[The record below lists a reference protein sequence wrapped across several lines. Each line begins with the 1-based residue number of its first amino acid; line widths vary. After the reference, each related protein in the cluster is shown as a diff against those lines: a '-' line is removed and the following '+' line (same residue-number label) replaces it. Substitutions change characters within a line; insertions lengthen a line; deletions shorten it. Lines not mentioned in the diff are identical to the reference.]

1 MIKAKDIER
10 FVHAPLFFSLDTF
23 CSGLYL
29 ELSCFVLSHSTP
41 TCGENPSPLDEKP
54 PALYAIFIWTGSDLL
69 GKNNIFPFHF
79 IGIEPDSSSIEQTNH
94 SVNC

>member
-1 MIKAKDIER
+1 MGIFKKIKHGLLTSTSLSLSEMIKAADIER
-10 FVHAPLFFSLDTF
+10 FVHAPLFFPPLDTF

-54 PALYAIFIWTGSDLL
+54 PALYAIFTWTGSDLL
-69 GKNNIFPFHF
+69 GKK
-79 IGIEPDSSSIEQTNH
+79 
-94 SVNC
+94 